1 MGIIALGARALAVA
15 MLIVV
20 SAQTSWAQV
29 GDLSTVHRLYDGGQF
44 LEAANKGVEL
54 GSTDGL
60 ILAARSLIA
69 HGAFVAKPGEQVPFF
84 QRALDLSS
92 RVLKLDPDN
101 LEGHLQTVN
110 ALGHISRVEGHVE
123 SHFKGYAKIAKKHLK
138 RAKKIG
144 PDNAWTHALY
154 GAWHAEIA
162 VHAPKFI
169 AFAYYGA
176 SKKRALRFFERS
188 IDLDPENPVLLAEYG
203 NAILMIDWQR
213 YRGKAH
219 ELYEKSLAIT
229 PKNAFERLVHARTRR
244 SLELL

>member
-1 MGIIALGARALAVA
+1 MGIIALGARALAVV
-15 MLIVV
+15 MLFVCV
-20 SAQTSWAQV
+20 AQTSWAQD
-29 GDLSTVHRLYDGGQF
+29 GDLSTVRRLYDQGQF
-44 LEAANKGVEL
+44 LEAADAGTQL
-54 GSTDGL
+54 GTVDGL
-60 ILAARSLIA
+60 ILAARSLIV
-69 HGAFVAKPGEQVPFF
+69 HGAYVAKPGEQVPFF
-84 QRALDLSS
+84 EHALDLATQ
-92 RVLKLDPDN
+92 VLERDPDN

-138 RAKKIG
+138 RAKEIG

-162 VHAPKFI
+162 VHAPRFI

-176 SKKRALRFFERS
+176 SKTRALRYFERS

-203 NAILMIDWQR
+203 NAILMIDWQDN
-213 YRGKAH
+213 RGKAR

-229 PKNAFERLVHARTRR
+229 PKNAFERLVHERTRR

>member
-1 MGIIALGARALAVA
+1 MGVVALCARVLAVA
-15 MLIVV
+15 AMGFFV
-20 SAQTSWAQV
+20 AQDARADD
-29 GDLSTVHRLYDGGQF
+29 GARETVHRLYDEGHF
-44 LEAANKGVEL
+44 LDAADQGAQL
-54 GSTDGL
+54 GTVGAL
-60 ILAARSLIA
+60 VLAARSLVA

-92 RVLKLDPDN
+92 RVLELDPDN

-203 NAILMIDWQR
+203 NAILMIDWQGN
-213 YRGKAH
+213 RGKAR
-219 ELYEKSLAIT
+219 ELYEKSLAIA
-229 PKNAFERLVHARTRR
+229 PKNAFERLVHERTRR

>member
-1 MGIIALGARALAVA
+1 MGIIALGARALAIV
-15 MLIVV
+15 MLIAVA
-20 SAQTSWAQV
+20 AQTSWAQG
-29 GDLSTVHRLYDGGQF
+29 GDLRTVRQLYDQGHF
-44 LEAANKGVEL
+44 LEAVDKGIEQGTV
-54 GSTDGL
+54 DGL
-60 ILAARSLIA
+60 ILAARSLVA

-92 RVLKLDPDN
+92 RVFELDPDN

-176 SKKRALRFFERS
+176 SKKRALRYFERS

-203 NAILMIDWQR
+203 NAILMIDWQGN
-213 YRGKAH
+213 RGKAR

-229 PKNAFERLVHARTRR
+229 PKNAFERLVHERTRR